1 MPWCTASTDS
11 RVLIMMTLPGGQ
23 QSREARGDTFQQ
35 VQESY
40 IAMSAASASADALG
54 ESCQRHTTQVGL
66 CENNSKYLHLVL
78 CQSTSSYRG
87 TCGTQASSCDRAHC

>member
-1 MPWCTASTDS
+1 MHRFDQTESKSLT
-11 RVLIMMTLPGGQ
+11 VLTLPGSQ

-54 ESCQRHTTQVGL
+54 ESCQRHMSQVRL